1 MAEEQR
7 SPQRGM
13 CAAILSLEAV
23 VLGLTTP
30 VMINLSDVAW
40 QHRLRRS
47 GSGCAWP
54 ASSLAGLLRSE
65 AAYVAGWVIQVAA
78 LALGFVI
85 PLMFVLGAIFALLW
99 GTAYFLGRKI
109 ERERAEAYAL
119 FRAERQERSA
129 RAVAVRRGRATTA
142 ASARPSSSSVQPP
155 KPMIRPGQARGAA
168 VVTEQRY
175 VEPRCRARTHGPAG
189 RARVGAAPWRTSRP
203 RAGSARHGVAA
214 RR

>member
-1 MAEEQR
+1 VTEKPSAEEQR

-40 QHRLRRS
+40 QTA
-47 GSGCAWP
+47 CAIGLG
-54 ASSLAGLLRSE
+54 LAVACLVVAGMLRSE
-65 AAYVAGWVIQVAA
+65 AAYVVGWLIQVAA

-109 ERERAEAYAL
+109 ERERAEAYAA
-119 FRAERQERSA
+119 FRAEH
-129 RAVAVRRGRATTA
+129 
-142 ASARPSSSSVQPP
+142 PQP
-155 KPMIRPGQARGAA
+155 
-168 VVTEQRY
+168 
-175 VEPRCRARTHGPAG
+175 
-189 RARVGAAPWRTSRP
+189 
-203 RAGSARHGVAA
+203 
-214 RR
+214 